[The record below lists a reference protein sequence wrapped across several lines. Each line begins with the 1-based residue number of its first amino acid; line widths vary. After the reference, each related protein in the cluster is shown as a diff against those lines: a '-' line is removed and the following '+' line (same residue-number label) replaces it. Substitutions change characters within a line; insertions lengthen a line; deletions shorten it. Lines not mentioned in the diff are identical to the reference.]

1 MPDLPEVAVPESSFD
16 WYRPEEV
23 AALIGAAQDP
33 WERALLMFPLHT
45 GVRLGEQR
53 AMRWNDVDFKFNRI
67 HIKRS
72 APKGL
77 DIEKAPKS
85 NRQRWVDLT
94 PELSAALQA
103 IGHRGGD
110 VHSRPRDG
118 GDLIFSNEDGSKL
131 QPGQFHEVLWAAQ
144 KRAGLRRIK
153 WHELRHTF
161 ASILAS
167 SGVPLFVLKSLLGHA
182 SIDMTE
188 RYSHLATEHRA
199 TYAHLLSAAARHRR
213 SPPRK
218 LAPHW
223 PRDHR

>member
-1 MPDLPEVAVPESSFD
+1 
-16 WYRPEEV
+16 
-23 AALIGAAQDP
+23 
-33 WERALLMFPLHT
+33 
-45 GVRLGEQR
+45 
-53 AMRWNDVDFKFNRI
+53 
-67 HIKRS
+67 
-72 APKGL
+72 
-77 DIEKAPKS
+77 
-85 NRQRWVDLT
+85 VDLT